1 MITPTSQISIDPICV
16 FSGNSVK
23 SLAEFQSG
31 CREVTRLMGRVNDL
45 GISSLDSIDLE
56 KLAITGVELIGN

>member
-1 MITPTSQISIDPICV
+1 
-16 FSGNSVK
+16 
-23 SLAEFQSG
+23 
-31 CREVTRLMGRVNDL
+31 MGRVNDL